1 MHMSLVLFW
10 SCIFIKSVGRVDET
24 EVYAYNQIQQNLNQ
38 KNTVRDAFDEPD
50 FYACMG
56 ASPDGLRLIASE
68 RS

>member
-1 MHMSLVLFW
+1 M
-10 SCIFIKSVGRVDET
+10 GRVDET